1 MKPQSVFSILLAWML
16 VLAST
21 GAAFASGGLFTPDA
35 VGTAFTY
42 QGHLRQSGELVAGA
56 CDMQFSLYD
65 ALSAGSQV
73 GSTLTQ
79 GNVAVADGLFTV
91 SLDFGGGA
99 FAGSPRWLEIAVRCP
114 AGSGEYAALTPRQ
127 ALTSAPYALFAGGA
141 PWDGLSGVPA
151 GFADGVDNDTAYTA
165 GNGLILDGLVF
176 SLDEAFVGTLISE
189 TITNNP
195 QWFSTVIISN
205 TNLLSQTFQLTI
217 EGACPEGSSIRQV
230 NPDGSVACEADDN
243 TTYTAGDGLALTGTE
258 FSVDYVQ
265 VITEI
270 LPTIITTTHPA
281 NLVVVAQAGGD
292 FTSIQAAIDSITDA
306 AADNP
311 YTVFVAP
318 GRYME
323 SVTMQPYISLLGAS
337 QASTILSAPG
347 CAAPCGT
354 VTAAANAELASL
366 TIENTGG
373 AGTAA
378 LGIYVPPGANTLIHD
393 LTVQAQN
400 GEQSSNALIYIDG
413 ASPVIYDVT
422 LAAANNGPTH
432 GILIVSD
439 SAPSITRASILLTGS
454 ATTTC
459 GICLTGSESSWISDV
474 HIDIQM
480 AGGGNPT
487 GVNLVGAATALTIYN
502 TEITISGGNIAT
514 GVYAG
519 NSDLNLSSV
528 AILVS
533 GASTNYGIRGL
544 SSGPAQTI
552 QVDHCVV
559 NAATNTYS
567 GDVEYTALIG
577 GSKLLGGPVNKN
589 GGTATCAGVY
599 DEAYVFYS
607 SGCP

>member
-1 MKPQSVFSILLAWML
+1 MKKTALSILLA
-16 VLAST
+16 LALIAAGVGT
-21 GAAFASGGLFTPDA
+21 AFARDLLVPQA
-35 VGTAFTY
+35 VSTAFTY
-42 QGHLRQSGELVAGA
+42 QGHLRQSGELYAGA

-79 GNVAVADGLFTV
+79 SNVAVADGLFTV
-91 SLDFGGGA
+91 SLDFGSGV
-99 FAGSPRWLEIAVRCP
+99 FAGNPRWLQIAVRCP
-114 AGSGEYAALTPRQ
+114 AGSGTYTTLTPRQ
-127 ALTSAPYALFAGGA
+127 ALTSAPYAVYAGGS
-141 PWDGLSGVPA
+141 PWSGLTGIPA
-151 GFADGVDNDTAYTA
+151 GFADGVDDGSAYTA
-165 GNGLILDGLVF
+165 GAGLILDGYEF
-176 SLDEAFVGTLISE
+176 SLDEAYVGDVIST
-189 TITNNP
+189 TIINNP
-195 QWFSTVIISN
+195 EWFSTIILSN
-205 TNLLSQTFQLTI
+205 TYLYSNTFQLSITG
-217 EGACPEGSSIRQV
+217 ECPEGSSVRQV
-230 NPDGSVACEADDN
+230 NQDGTLVCEVDDN
-243 TTYTAGDGLALTGTE
+243 TTYTAGDGLALTGAE

-311 YTVFVAP
+311 YMVFVAP
-318 GRYME
+318 GRYTE
-323 SVTMQPYISLLGAS
+323 SVTMQPYISLVGAS
-337 QASTILSAPG
+337 PASTILSAPG

-354 VTAAANAELASL
+354 VTTAANAELAWL

-400 GEQSSNALIYIDG
+400 GEQSSNALVYIEG

-459 GICLTGSESSWISDV
+459 GICLTGSEGSWLSDIR
-474 HIDIQM
+474 IDIQM
-480 AGGGNPT
+480 AGGGSPT
-487 GVNLVGAATALTIYN
+487 GVNLVGASTALTIYN
-502 TEITISGGNIAT
+502 TDIAISGGNIAT

-519 NSDLNLSSV
+519 TSDLNLVSV
-528 AILVS
+528 NVLVS
-533 GASTNYGIRGL
+533 GANTNYGIRGL
-544 SSGPAQTI
+544 STGPAQTI
-552 QVDHCVV
+552 RVDDCVIE
-559 NAATNTYS
+559 ATTNTYF
-567 GDVEYTALIG
+567 GDMEYTVLIG

-589 GGTATCAGVY
+589 GGTETCAGVY

-607 SGCP
+607 NGCP